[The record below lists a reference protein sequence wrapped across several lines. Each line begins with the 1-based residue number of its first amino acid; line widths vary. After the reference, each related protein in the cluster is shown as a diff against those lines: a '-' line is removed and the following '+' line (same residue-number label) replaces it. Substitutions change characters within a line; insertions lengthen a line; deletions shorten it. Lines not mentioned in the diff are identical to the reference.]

1 MANQM
6 TNQAKWIELRAIQIV
21 RDGRTI
27 LDIPNT
33 DIQFGGIT
41 ACIGPNGAGK
51 TTFLKLVHGGL
62 IKPNLGGSLNYADG
76 IRSALVLH
84 HTPMIKASVRCNIGL
99 NGVRKPTEN
108 EIDLVLQEVSLSHL
122 QHQPAHQL
130 SAGEKQKLSLGRARL
145 QNPNLLLL
153 DEPTANL
160 DPTTTAQVEAMIR
173 EFAASGCDVLISSHQ
188 LAQVKRLADSIVF
201 IDGGQIIEKG
211 ACAPFFAQ
219 PQTEAAQRYM
229 QRERAAD

>member
-1 MANQM
+1 
-6 TNQAKWIELRAIQIV
+6 
-21 RDGRTI
+21 
-27 LDIPNT
+27 
-33 DIQFGGIT
+33 
-41 ACIGPNGAGK
+41 
-51 TTFLKLVHGGL
+51 
-62 IKPNLGGSLNYADG
+62 
-76 IRSALVLH
+76 
-84 HTPMIKASVRCNIGL
+84 MIKASVRCNIGL
-99 NGVRKPTEN
+99 NGVHKPTEV
-108 EIDLVLQEVSLSHL
+108 EIDRVLQEVGLSHL
-122 QHQPAHQL
+122 QHQPAYQL
-130 SAGEKQKLSLGRARL
+130 SAGEKQKLCLGRARL

-160 DPTTTAQVEAMIR
+160 DPTTTAQVESMIR

-188 LAQVKRLADSIVF
+188 LAQVRRLADSVVF

>member
-1 MANQM
+1 MVNPM
-6 TNQAKWIELRAIQIV
+6 TNQAKQIELRAIQIV
-21 RDGRTI
+21 RDERTI

-33 DIQFGGIT
+33 DIQLGGIT

-51 TTFLKLVHGGL
+51 TTFLKLLHGL
-62 IKPNLGGSLNYADG
+62 IKPNASGSVSYADG

-84 HTPMIKASVRCNIGL
+84 YTPMIKASVRTNIGL
-99 NGVRKPTEN
+99 NGLRTPSDL
-108 EIDLVLQEVSLSHL
+108 EIDRVLQEVGISHL

-145 QNPNLLLL
+145 QNPNVLLL

-160 DPTTTAQVEAMIR
+160 DPTTTTQVEAMIR
-173 EFAASGCDVLISSHQ
+173 EFAASGCDVLICSHQ
-188 LAQVKRLADSIVF
+188 LAQVRRLADSIVF

-211 ACAPFFAQ
+211 ACAPFFAH

>member
-6 TNQAKWIELRAIQIV
+6 TNQTKWIQLRAIQIV

-51 TTFLKLVHGGL
+51 TTFLKLVHGL
-62 IKPNLGGSLNYADG
+62 IKPNVGGSVGYADG

-108 EIDLVLQEVSLSHL
+108 EIDLVLQEVGLSHL

-153 DEPTANL
+153 DEPTASL
-160 DPTTTAQVEAMIR
+160 DQTTEQMVINSVISQIGPEQGLVLVTHRLQLLSVVQRVIVMAQGRIVLDGPTADVIAQLTPKRPGPQAVPATAAP
-173 EFAASGCDVLISSHQ
+173 
-188 LAQVKRLADSIVF
+188 AQ
-201 IDGGQIIEKG
+201 
-211 ACAPFFAQ
+211 
-219 PQTEAAQRYM
+219 
-229 QRERAAD
+229 